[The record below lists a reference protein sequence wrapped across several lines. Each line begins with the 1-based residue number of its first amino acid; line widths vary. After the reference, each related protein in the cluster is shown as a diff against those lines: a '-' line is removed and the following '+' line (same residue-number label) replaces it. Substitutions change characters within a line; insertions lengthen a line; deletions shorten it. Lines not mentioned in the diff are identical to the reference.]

1 MTNED
6 KAAQIEQLKEKDFLY
21 NRVSSSRFL
30 FYVNAFWIIALVF
43 AGCFQL
49 YLNHYKGKPDIEIQ
63 GSSKYEPQY
72 K

>member
-1 MTNED
+1 MTNEE
-6 KAAQIEQLKEKDFLY
+6 KRAEIVEMKEKDFLY
-21 NRVSSSRFL
+21 DRVSSSRFL
-30 FYVNAFWIIALVF
+30 FYVNAFWIIALIV
-43 AGCFQL
+43 AGSFQL

>member
-30 FYVNAFWIIALVF
+30 FYVNAFWIIALIF

-63 GSSKYEPQY
+63 SSSKYEPQY